1 MTDWRSPYSSEDYYT
16 SEREEVRRENRAE
29 DIRRFTPAPAGADAI
44 QGADVDDP
52 LRSIERAELNDLRR
66 AVRQLNQDLTL
77 AVDRITELENQVR
90 SLGGQP

>member
-1 MTDWRSPYSSEDYYT
+1 MTWLDPVGYEDYHIRK
-16 SEREEVRRENRAE
+16 REAVRAENRAV

-52 LRSIERAELNDLRR
+52 LGSIERAELNDLRR